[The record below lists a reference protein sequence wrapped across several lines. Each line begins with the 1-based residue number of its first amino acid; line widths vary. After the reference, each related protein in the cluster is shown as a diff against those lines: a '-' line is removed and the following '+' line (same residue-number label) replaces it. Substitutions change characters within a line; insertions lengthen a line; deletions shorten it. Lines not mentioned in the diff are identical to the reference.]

1 MRIAVLWIALAT
13 GAGVFVAMLATT
25 RAHRAHNAAFIQA
38 SATEY
43 IWLVIPWLIVA
54 LSVAPAVRKVLAGE

>member
-1 MRIAVLWIALAT
+1 
-13 GAGVFVAMLATT
+13 MLATT